1 MLQKTTD
8 SPGES
13 SDCSAI
19 KEIMVTRSV
28 SEEELL
34 RDCQLAV
41 HDDSESGRQR
51 NAMPRPQQ
59 LATPPRSR
67 FGLPSF
73 IRHEGVIDAGT
84 HREALPQLTQ
94 RKLFP
99 LEVQDQDAAKN
110 PFGYRART
118 TLKSQD

>member
-1 MLQKTTD
+1 MTRKVVANEMPCRD
-8 SPGES
+8 SS
-13 SDCSAI
+13 SL
-19 KEIMVTRSV
+19 T
-28 SEEELL
+28 L
-34 RDCQLAV
+34 RVA
-41 HDDSESGRQR
+41 
-51 NAMPRPQQ
+51 
-59 LATPPRSR
+59 
-67 FGLPSF
+67 F